1 MLKFGIYVIPVPQP
15 IAYMKFSIKFNFALQ
30 SIFSELADT
39 FGIAI
44 RDALMLLTLS
54 KMQIKF
60 AKL

>member
-44 RDALMLLTLS
+44 RDALASNSLEN
-54 KMQIKF
+54 
-60 AKL
+60 AN